1 MGKIFSNISG
11 CFNFKSIKL
20 SFIAAVVMIFLISLL
35 AQSYASTNS
44 PKNQNFLNGNES
56 GSDDSNTP
64 TYKEV
69 TGLTILIDFSDC
81 PGEIPKEEMGDLIN
95 KAGYNGFGNNG
106 SMRDYFFD
114 ISERKLL
121 YTNNVYGYY
130 RAQKPKSYYNDIN
143 AKGRDKELVSEAL
156 QFMKQSGFDFSKI
169 TTDNNKMLIA
179 VNVLYA
185 GERNVYWGVGLW
197 PRQGEIDK
205 FYIGDA
211 YISKYQ
217 ISNIGASPA
226 IGTLVHENCHLL
238 FNYPD
243 LYDYEDDSYGVG
255 KYCVMGTTGKT
266 NPQPPNAFLRG
277 IVSEWGRVIKLNDL
291 PDKTKVTINANSP
304 DVFVYYGPYA
314 NEFFV
319 VECIAKKGRWSDMPD
334 EGLAIWHVDVN
345 GNNDYQEMAS
355 DRHYKVSLEQA
366 DGLFE
371 LEKNINGGGD
381 GDLFHHGYKDRFD
394 FDTTPSSRWWDNK
407 DSGFAITDISEAGDT
422 MTFVV
427 HNNNVSVTSTPGW
440 TSTPIPTTEVTPSWT
455 STQTTTATITAT
467 PTLIVTPTTTS
478 TATPTTTPTS
488 TATPTPTAFFTDSPT
503 ATILSKPTADLFVSI
518 SGYVLPDFFTEN
530 DNSMVLKGF
539 AISVQGTD
547 IRAITDRKGYF
558 QLSGLKRS
566 EDGYDIVI
574 TKPNYFKCNI
584 KIDAVLEN
592 MSVSRKNNPIIMWC
606 GDVNQDGTINLIDV
620 IRLALLFNSVE
631 GDSKYEAAADFNLDG
646 VINLRDFYVVSKHF
660 NQTANDFSHSIW

>member
-1 MGKIFSNISG
+1 MLFIKKLWKYWAMGVFKYYIEYFNVMKYNNHDVGRCKMGKFFSNIFS
-11 CFNFKSIKL
+11 CFNSKSIKL
-20 SFIAAVVMIFLISLL
+20 FFIAAVVMIFLISLL
-35 AQSYASTNS
+35 AQSYAATYS
-44 PKNQNFLNGNES
+44 PKTLNFLNDNES
-56 GSDDSNTP
+56 GSADPNTQAN
-64 TYKEV
+64 KEV

-81 PGEIPKEEMGDLIN
+81 PGEIPKEEMDELIN
-95 KAGYNGFGNNG
+95 MEGYNGYGNNG
-106 SMRDYFFD
+106 SMRDYFYD
-114 ISERKLL
+114 ISGGKLL

-130 RAQKPKSYYNDIN
+130 RAQKPKAYYNDIN
-143 AKGRDKELVSEAL
+143 AEGRDKELVSEAL

-205 FYIGDA
+205 FYIGDS
-211 YISKYQ
+211 YINKYQ

-255 KYCVMGTTGKT
+255 KYCVMGDTDKT

-277 IVSEWGRVIKLNDL
+277 IISGWGRVIKLNDL

-319 VECIAKKGRWSDMPD
+319 VECVAKKGRWSDMPD

-345 GNNDYQEMAS
+345 GNNDFQEMSS

-366 DGLFE
+366 DGLYE

-407 DSGFAITDISEAGDT
+407 DSGFAITDISEEGDT

-427 HNNNVSVTSTPGW
+427 HNNNISITGTP
-440 TSTPIPTTEVTPSWT
+440 
-455 STQTTTATITAT
+455 TAT
-467 PTLIVTPTTTS
+467 PTIFFANTPT
-478 TATPTTTPTS
+478 ATMLPTPTS
-488 TATPTPTAFFTDSPT
+488 DP
-503 ATILSKPTADLFVSI
+503 FVSI
-518 SGYVLPDFFTEN
+518 SGYVLPDFFTEK
-530 DNSMVLKGF
+530 DNPVVLEGF
-539 AISVQGTD
+539 TVKALGTD
-547 IRAITDRKGYF
+547 IWATTDSKGYF
-558 QLSGLKRS
+558 QLNGLKRS
-566 EDGYDIVI
+566 QNGYDIVI
-574 TKPNYFKCNI
+574 DKPNYFQFKN
-584 KIDAVLEN
+584 KTDAVLEN
-592 MSVSRKNNPIIMWC
+592 MSVSRRNNPIIMWC
-606 GDVNQDGTINLIDV
+606 GDVNQDGTINLIDIV
-620 IRLALLFNSVE
+620 RLALLFNSVE
-631 GDSKYEAAADFNLDG
+631 GDSKYEATADFNLDG

-660 NQTANDFSHSIW
+660 NQTVNDFSQSIW